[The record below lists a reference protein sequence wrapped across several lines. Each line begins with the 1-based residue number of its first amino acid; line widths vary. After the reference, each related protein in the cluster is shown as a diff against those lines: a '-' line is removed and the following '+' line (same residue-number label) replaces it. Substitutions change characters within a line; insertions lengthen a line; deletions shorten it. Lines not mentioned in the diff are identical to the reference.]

1 MPMRDYVE
9 WIGLMAV
16 SGGLAVLLNTV
27 FLNGS
32 AHAQMATHS
41 LAVSSTP
48 LAELCLWGSV
58 RSQP

>member
-27 FLNGS
+27 FLNG
-32 AHAQMATHS
+32 ATHAQMATHP
-41 LAVSSTP
+41 LTLPSTP
-48 LAELCLWGSV
+48 PAELCLWDAV
-58 RSQP
+58 RSWP